1 MERTSWGN
9 PAGRA
14 LDSFGISPKNAPVWG
29 SLPPTTELKHR
40 EQLDI
45 KVVVNKN
52 ACCAYGL
59 CAEICPEVYKLDA
72 NGIAYVEEELVP
84 EGLEELAREGAAACP
99 QLAIAVVEVTD

>member
-1 MERTSWGN
+1 MLYPYPVGYSTPIIDPAAQAQTN
-9 PAGRA
+9 PSNTRCHVSESAR
-14 LDSFGISPKNAPVWG
+14 
-29 SLPPTTELKHR
+29 
-40 EQLDI
+40 I

-99 QLAIAVVEVTD
+99 QLAITVTEVSD

>member
-1 MERTSWGN
+1 MSESAR
-9 PAGRA
+9 
-14 LDSFGISPKNAPVWG
+14 
-29 SLPPTTELKHR
+29 
-40 EQLDI
+40 I

-84 EGLEELAREGAAACP
+84 EGLEELAREGAAATGHCGGRSHRLI
-99 QLAIAVVEVTD
+99 QDLRAA